1 MGDFIT
7 ISAFILAITSIFLSA
22 LAFKKSNEAYKKLNV
37 IEGWGELASLLKNLL
52 IQVETNTQK
61 LEETIAQAENKVST
75 IQNKG
80 GQLMDNILEA
90 TRRAENTLSNM
101 ESLTEEMGKPG
112 SMEKYRLMEIQTMM
126 ESGIEKE
133 EIAKKLQVPLGELEL
148 LLRLHNK
155 KQ

>member
-1 MGDFIT
+1 
-7 ISAFILAITSIFLSA
+7 
-22 LAFKKSNEAYKKLNV
+22 
-37 IEGWGELASLLKNLL
+37 
-52 IQVETNTQK
+52 
-61 LEETIAQAENKVST
+61 
-75 IQNKG
+75 
-80 GQLMDNILEA
+80 MDNILEA